1 MKEEISNKA
10 TDVVTDAT
18 VGAMSLLDEMKQA
31 GLIDEKEYQQR
42 KKELEKNK
50 ASPGGSC
57 RA

>member
-42 KKELEKNK
+42 KKELAKK
-50 ASPGGSC
+50 
-57 RA
+57 